1 MKVQPWFERGLAM
14 FDFKSKYTVK
24 HFLLYL
30 FFLNQINID
39 YNETGLRTIYRNLF
53 WSKL

>member
-1 MKVQPWFERGLAM
+1 M

-39 YNETGLRTIYRNLF
+39 YNETGLMTIYRIVTCSEVSCSLNGINV
-53 WSKL
+53 